1 MVFYHLVKF
10 DSHRCSNRRDIMFP
24 VCHVINQDQVTGQV
38 TVTIG
43 IPQSKSPHCQ
53 VWWSS

>member
-1 MVFYHLVKF
+1 MEFCHLVKF
-10 DSHRCSNRRDIMFP
+10 GSHRCSNKRDIMFP